1 MSHTTPV
8 SLNSIPQEILSE
20 IALFASTE
28 TFLGPPAGLVSLI
41 KTNRW
46 THSCLSFFSNPYVYA
61 KIYESKFDVS
71 PVSRRLGVNSF
82 STSALALELKRK
94 CILLNRIRDRQGS
107 RVNTSTQDENLQEFL
122 VQIYLMVVENEGYNE
137 RQLREY
143 AHIDEWLK
151 EFWLD
156 EHGASG
162 SWQAIQRGLWPDHS
176 EITCL
181 AMWLYWFLL
190 KPEHYKRE
198 DPYTRRALSI
208 LKVYALGTHWYPLV
222 TPSWTEFRPSSTARG
237 APLTVYDSKFGL
249 RAPALSVPAILSF
262 ISLQSHLHERTDHS
276 MPLVPSQ
283 ASPPQALL
291 LNTIGNE
298 WECEWG
304 RSTNLGTQKLP
315 ADKELLD
322 AFRPGS
328 LDGVWEGIFTYTE
341 FTSYAALLSGA
352 PPHFLQNTLVAQ
364 HKQTWK
370 LREHHLLSSSS
381 SDPCPL
387 RSGNETDNIQPVA
400 SGNALHAYF
409 PLETQIEETTE
420 GLAITASGS
429 GRQPLIYQRAGSQAK
444 TKSSNEVKPAKDT
457 ETRVLDIIITGEGHS
472 SWGEFRLIGR
482 VRPCDG
488 LISLSKDYI
497 NGDRG
502 KWLYRGYLVGN
513 HNSNLAGRW
522 RDTLSPPS
530 VSGYEG
536 CFTMTRRR

>member
-1 MSHTTPV
+1 MAPTTPI
-8 SLNSIPQEILSE
+8 SLNDMPQEILSE
-20 IALFASTE
+20 IALFAATE
-28 TFLGPPAGLVSLI
+28 SFLGPPAGLLPLV

-46 THSCLSFFSNPYVYA
+46 TYSSLSLISNPYVYA

-71 PVSRRLGVNSF
+71 PASRRLGVDSF
-82 STSALALELKRK
+82 ATPALAQELKRK

-107 RVNTSTQDENLQEFL
+107 RADSSNRKEDLQQFL
-122 VQIYLMVVENEGYNE
+122 TQIYLMVVENEGNNE
-137 RQLREY
+137 RQLREF

-190 KPEHYKRE
+190 KPEQYKRE
-198 DPYTRRALSI
+198 DQYTRRALSI
-208 LKVYALGTHWYPLV
+208 FKVYALGAHWYPLV
-222 TPSWTEFRPSSTARG
+222 TPSWTEFRPSSLARG
-237 APLTVYDSKFGL
+237 APLAMYDSKLGL
-249 RAPALSVPAILSF
+249 KAPALSVPAILSF
-262 ISLQSHLHERTDHS
+262 ISLYNLHERKDYS
-276 MPLVPSQ
+276 MPLVPSH
-283 ASPPQALL
+283 ASPPQSLL

-352 PPHFLQNTLVAQ
+352 PPHFLQNILVAQ

-370 LREHHLLSSSS
+370 LREHHLLASSA
-381 SDPCPL
+381 SDNFDSCP
-387 RSGNETDNIQPVA
+387 RQSGNVTTNLEPVA
-400 SGNALHAYF
+400 PGNALHAYF
-409 PLETQIEETTE
+409 PLETQIEETPQGLTITE
-420 GLAITASGS
+420 PVPGK
-429 GRQPLIYQRAGSQAK
+429 QPLLYQRAGSQKKPHAAQEAK
-444 TKSSNEVKPAKDT
+444 P
-457 ETRVLDIIITGEGHS
+457 RVLDIIITGEGHS

-488 LISLSKDYI
+488 FISLSKDYI

-530 VSGYEG
+530 VPGYEG

>member
-1 MSHTTPV
+1 MTPSTKL
-8 SLNSIPQEILSE
+8 SLNDIPQEILSE
-20 IALFASTE
+20 IAVFTAIES
-28 TFLGPPAGLVSLI
+28 FLGPPSGLLPFI

-46 THSCLSFFSNPYVYA
+46 IYSCLSFDSNPYVYA
-61 KIYESKFDVS
+61 RVCEAKFDIS
-71 PVSRRLGVNSF
+71 PVSRRLGLDSF
-82 STSALALELKRK
+82 AASALAQELKRK
-94 CILLNRIRDRQGS
+94 CLLLKRIRNRQGS
-107 RVNTSTQDENLQEFL
+107 REDSFTRKEDLQDLL
-122 VQIYLMVVENEGYNE
+122 IQIYLMVVENEGHNE

-143 AHIDEWLK
+143 AHIDEWMK
-151 EFWLD
+151 EFWFD

-162 SWQAIQRGLWPDHS
+162 SWQAIQLELWPDHS

-190 KPEHYKRE
+190 KPEQYKRE
-198 DPYTRRALSI
+198 DPLTRRALII
-208 LKVYALGTHWYPLV
+208 LKVYALGGHWYPLV
-222 TPSWTEFRPSSTARG
+222 TPPWTEFRPSFDARG
-237 APLTVYDSKFGL
+237 VPLESYDSKLGL
-249 RAPALSVPAILSF
+249 KAPALSVPAILSF
-262 ISLQSHLHERTDHS
+262 ISLLSHLHERKDYS
-276 MPLVPSQ
+276 MPLIPSH
-283 ASPPQALL
+283 ASPPQSLL

-322 AFRPGS
+322 VFRPGS

-352 PPHFLQNTLVAQ
+352 PPRTLQNILVAQ

-370 LREHHLLSSSS
+370 LREHHLLASPS
-381 SDPCPL
+381 SDSCP
-387 RSGNETDNIQPVA
+387 RQSGKPTTNLEPVA
-400 SGNALHAYF
+400 PGSALHAYF
-409 PLETQIEETTE
+409 PIGTQIEETPQGLTITE
-420 GLAITASGS
+420 PTPGKE
-429 GRQPLIYQRAGSQAK
+429 PLVYYRADSQDKSREKVVQEAK
-444 TKSSNEVKPAKDT
+444 P
-457 ETRVLDIIITGEGHS
+457 RVLDIIITGEVRRTFFV
-472 SWGEFRLIGR
+472 GEFRLIGR

-488 LISLSKDYI
+488 FISLSKDYI

-522 RDTLSPPS
+522 RDTLSPASLP
-530 VSGYEG
+530 GYEG